1 MIIQLN
7 GNKKEISTDV
17 TITDLLQ
24 ELDLANTSV
33 VIVLNQ
39 TIIQQKETNDISL
52 KEGDTLE
59 LIRFVGGG

>member
-7 GNKKEISTDV
+7 GKDKEIPSDC
-17 TITDLLQ
+17 TITDLLV

-33 VIVLNQ
+33 VIMHNE
-39 TIIQQKETNDISL
+39 TIVQLEDVNDRSL